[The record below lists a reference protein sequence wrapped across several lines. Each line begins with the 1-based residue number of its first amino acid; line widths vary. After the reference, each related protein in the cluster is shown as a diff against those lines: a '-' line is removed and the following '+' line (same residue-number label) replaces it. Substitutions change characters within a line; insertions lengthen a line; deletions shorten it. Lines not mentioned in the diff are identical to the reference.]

1 MNKIVDFNHLQ
12 LLVKKLKQE
21 RQPVVLV
28 GGCFDILHLGH
39 IRFLNE
45 AKKLGTVVVALESDE
60 NLRRYKGVSRPIH
73 QQNQRAEVLAALSS
87 VDYIIILPSFTT
99 DQDYFDLTKT
109 VSPDVIV
116 VTAGDPQLA
125 NKQKQ
130 AEMVGAKL
138 TTIPKIKTPSTSQ
151 LVKLLE
157 LEKI

>member
-1 MNKIVDFNHLQ
+1 MEKIINFKHVSS
-12 LLVKKLKQE
+12 LVNTIKHQGEKL
-21 RQPVVLV
+21 VLV

-39 IRFLNE
+39 VRFLKA
-45 AKKLGTVVVALESDE
+45 AKKHGVVIVALESDE
-60 NLRRYKGVSRPIH
+60 NLKKYKGLARPIH
-73 QQNQRAEVLAALSS
+73 QQAERAEVLASLDT

-130 AEMVGAKL
+130 AKMVGGKL
-138 TTIPKIKTPSTSQ
+138 ITIPKIKTPSTSQ